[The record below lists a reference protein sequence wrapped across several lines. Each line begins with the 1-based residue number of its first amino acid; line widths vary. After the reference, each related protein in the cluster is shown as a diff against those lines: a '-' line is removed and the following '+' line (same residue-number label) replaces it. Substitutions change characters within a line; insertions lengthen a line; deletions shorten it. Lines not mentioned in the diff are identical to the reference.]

1 MQAFMRELVSI
12 LRLLHF
18 DTAIVGLLVGV
29 KLHEGNIIIL
39 ITASILLYHHIHN
52 VYLQIKSFFF
62 YLSIFVYPELA
73 FYKIIKNC

>member
-62 YLSIFVYPELA
+62 TYLFLYTQ
-73 FYKIIKNC
+73 N